1 VRTAIRKHLVD
12 FVAVLGLMVV
22 ALAVSVVIL
31 SHERLVLPA
40 WVPVIGKD
48 FFVIKAQLATAQA
61 VTPGQGQTV
70 NIAGVQVGEISKV
83 ELKDGR
89 AIVTLRIEPKYD
101 RVYRNATV
109 LLRPKT
115 GLKDM
120 VAELNPGTRAAGPM
134 NEGDTIPV
142 SQTLPDVN
150 LDEILSSLDGDTRQ
164 FLQLLLSGGAQGL
177 RGEGGNLSNVLRRFK
192 PTAREL
198 ARVNDALAQRR
209 TNIRRAIHNFSLV
222 VDELGSKDAQI
233 ANFVQSSNAVFETLA
248 NEDSSLRSIL
258 QELPSTL
265 QETNKAL
272 NSTDAMARELGP
284 TLQALRPGA
293 RALGPSLR
301 DTRPFLRSSTPIIR
315 DEIRPFVRAARPAVS
330 DLRPALRDLAAAT
343 PDLTGTFKVVN
354 ALLNTLAYNPPGDRD
369 EGFLFWLSW
378 ANHLGN
384 TVFATQDANG
394 PIRHGVVVLSCNSA
408 AVLRSVAQSN
418 ELLGVLVQLLRP
430 PDAACPTGSQAPGA
444 GGG

>member
-1 VRTAIRKHLVD
+1 VRTAIRKHLSD
-12 FVAVLGLMVV
+12 FVAVVVLMVI
-22 ALAVSVVIL
+22 ALAVGAVIL

-40 WVPVIGKD
+40 WVPFVGKD
-48 FFVIKAQLATAQA
+48 FFVVKAELATAQS

-70 NIAGVQVGEISKV
+70 NVAGVAIGEISKV
-83 ELKDGR
+83 ELKDGK
-89 AIVTLRIEPKYD
+89 ALVTLRIQPKYD
-101 RVYRNATV
+101 RMYRNATV

-120 VAELNPGTRAAGPM
+120 VAELNPGTKDAGELH
-134 NEGDTIPV
+134 EGDVIPI

-150 LDEILSSLDGDTRQ
+150 LDEILASLDGDTRQ
-164 FLQLLLSGGAQGL
+164 YLQLLLTAGAEGL
-177 RGEGGNLSNVLRRFK
+177 DGEGRDLADVLRRFK
-192 PTAREL
+192 PTARDL
-198 ARVNDALAQRR
+198 AKVNDALAQRR
-209 TNIRRAIHNFSLV
+209 ENIRRAVHNFSLV
-222 VDELGSKDAQI
+222 VDELGSKDDQI

-248 NEDSSLRSIL
+248 TEDASLRATL

-265 QETNKAL
+265 DETQKAL
-272 NSTDAMARELGP
+272 ASTDAMARELGP

-301 DTRPFLRSSTPIIR
+301 DTRPFLRESTPIIR
-315 DEIRPFVRAARPAVS
+315 DEIRPFVRAARPAVA
-330 DLRPALRDLAAAT
+330 DLRPALRDLADAT
-343 PDLTGTFKVVN
+343 PDLTRSFKVVN

-384 TVFATQDANG
+384 TVFATQDAHG
-394 PIRHGVVVLSCNSA
+394 PIRHGIVVASCQSL
-408 AVLRSVAQSN
+408 AVLDSVARNN
-418 ELLGVLVQLLRP
+418 ELLGVLVQLLNP
-430 PDAACPTGSQAPGA
+430 PRQACPNNTQAPGP

>member
-1 VRTAIRKHLVD
+1 VRSAVRKHLRD
-12 FVAVLGLMVV
+12 FAAVLALMVV

-31 SHERLVLPA
+31 SNQRLVLPA
-40 WVPVIGKD
+40 WVPFVGKD
-48 FFVIKAQLATAQA
+48 FFVVKAELSTAQA

-83 ELKDGR
+83 ELHDGR
-89 AIVTLRIEPKYD
+89 AIVTLRIKPKYD
-101 RVYRNATV
+101 TVYRNATV

-120 VAELNPGTRAAGPM
+120 VAELNPGTPAAGRL
-134 NEGDTIPV
+134 EDGGVIPV

-164 FLQLLLSGGAQGL
+164 YLQLLLAGGAQGL
-177 RGEGGNLSNVLRRFK
+177 HGEGRNLSDALRRFE
-192 PTAREL
+192 PTARDL
-198 ARVNDALAQRR
+198 AKVNDALALRR
-209 TNIRRAIHNFSLV
+209 TNIKRAIHNFSLV
-222 VDELGSKDAQI
+222 VDELGSKDADI

-248 NEDSSLRSIL
+248 SQDANLRAIL
-258 QELPSTL
+258 QELPPTL
-265 QETNKAL
+265 SETNKAL
-272 NSTDAMARELGP
+272 TSVDALARELGP
-284 TLQALRPGA
+284 TLEALRPGA

-301 DTRPFLRSSTPIIR
+301 DTRPFLRQSTPIIR
-315 DEIRPFVRAARPAVS
+315 DEIRPFVRAARPAVT
-330 DLRPALRDLAAAT
+330 DLRPAARDLAAVT
-343 PDLTGTFKVVN
+343 PDLTRTFKVVN

-378 ANHLGN
+378 ANHLAN

-408 AVLRSVAQSN
+408 AVLKSVAQNN

-430 PDAACPTGSQAPGA
+430 PDAACPTGSPF
-444 GGG
+444 GGSG